1 MSCSKIFS
9 GDLPE
14 LMYKIIKYFQND
26 YSTLYSC
33 ILVNRLWC
41 RLTIPL
47 LWEDPFSIPTKNY
60 NFIEIYLHDLNDD
73 FKTKLNEYEIINK
86 TLPSNILFNYTG
98 FLKYMNIY
106 KFITSIEKWFKSA
119 ISKNRLVNLSDICV
133 SLFETFIENEVNLHT
148 FEIEILDD
156 HRTCNDNILELI
168 LKNTNFIY
176 NIRNLNL
183 YIDGL
188 SDYNHINKYISNI
201 SQIINLQQNL
211 KKTSLNYYGFSL
223 FQPLLSKDYII
234 IQIL

>member
-73 FKTKLNEYEIINK
+73 FKTKLNGYKIINNS
-86 TLPSNILFNYTG
+86 LPSNILFNYTG
-98 FLKYMNIY
+98 FLKYLNIF

-119 ISKNRLVNLSDICV
+119 ISKNRLENLSDICV

-148 FEIEILDD
+148 VEI
-156 HRTCNDNILELI
+156 
-168 LKNTNFIY
+168 
-176 NIRNLNL
+176 
-183 YIDGL
+183 
-188 SDYNHINKYISNI
+188 
-201 SQIINLQQNL
+201 
-211 KKTSLNYYGFSL
+211 
-223 FQPLLSKDYII
+223 
-234 IQIL
+234 